1 VTIASRRRF
10 VQTGGAF
17 LVGLIEPLDLLA
29 AQPVEIQMLGDA
41 AGSNVWFDPIGLH
54 VQPGQAIRWVNKDA
68 GNSHTATAYHPSF
81 GNHSLRIPRSAEPW
95 NSEYLLPDE
104 TFEIALTIAGVYDYF
119 CIPHEHAGMV
129 GRIIVGHPALPA
141 DHIDA
146 GDNEALKALPSVR
159 KIIAVGRVQAR

>member
-1 VTIASRRRF
+1 

-17 LVGLIEPLDLLA
+17 LVGLIEPLDLCA

-54 VQPGQAIRWVNKDA
+54 VQPGQVIRWVNKDA
-68 GNSHTATAYHPSF
+68 GNSHTSTAYHPTF
-81 GNHSLRIPRSAEPW
+81 GNHSLRIPPGAEPW

-129 GRIIVGHPALPA
+129 GRIIVGHPAFPDA
-141 DHIDA
+141 HIDA
-146 GDNEALKALPSVR
+146 GNNQALKALPSVQ
-159 KIIAVGRVQAR
+159 KIIAAERVQVR